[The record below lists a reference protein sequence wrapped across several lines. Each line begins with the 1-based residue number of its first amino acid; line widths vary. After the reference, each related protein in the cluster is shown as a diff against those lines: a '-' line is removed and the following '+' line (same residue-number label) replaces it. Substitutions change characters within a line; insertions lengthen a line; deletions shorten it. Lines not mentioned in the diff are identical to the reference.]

1 MSTHTPHLRAL
12 AALSNGRRSP
22 ESILRCL
29 RRLENRANAA
39 ATAQCNGEA
48 YGGQPY
54 RDEAAWERFI
64 AHTTAEVGR
73 ILGAVPRG
81 FFVNTDPRGYALKI
95 EGEIPEGLHR
105 DWGGYGILAPAPEGR

>member
-1 MSTHTPHLRAL
+1 MKTKQNHIRAL
-12 AALSNGRRSP
+12 ASISNGRRPP

-39 ATAQCNGEA
+39 ATAQCNGEL
-48 YGGQPY
+48 YRGQPY

-73 ILGAVPRG
+73 ILGYVPRG
-81 FFVNTDPRGYALKI
+81 LFVNSDPRGYSLKI
-95 EGEIPEGLHR
+95 EGEIPEGMHT
-105 DWGGYGILAPAPEGR
+105 DWGGYGILAPDFT

>member
-1 MSTHTPHLRAL
+1 MQKDTPHLRAL
-12 AALSNGRRSP
+12 ASLSNGRRSP
-22 ESILRCL
+22 ESILRRL

-39 ATAQCNGEA
+39 ATAQCNGSS

-64 AHTTAEVGR
+64 ASVTAGVGR

-81 FFVNTDPRGYALKI
+81 FFVNGDPRGYALKI
-95 EGEIPEGLHR
+95 KGKLPEGMHT